1 LGKFQTKGRVR
12 SGGLVGEGEVLALA
26 AVPAGVFLADVK
38 AGYAQGGF
46 GCLLAVFVFGWVF
59 EGARADDHLVVGS
72 DGRLVVTD

>member
-1 LGKFQTKGRVR
+1 
-12 SGGLVGEGEVLALA
+12 VLALA

-59 EGARADDHLVVGS
+59 EGAGADDHLVVGS
-72 DGRLVVTD
+72 DGRLVVANQLDQAQAALGNAKLG